1 MKDLTKVDGVQK
13 EVSTQLMTVGPNL
26 TTCLNKAI
34 WNRVPFSHCYFGP
47 EETKVGHYNWKWSMV
62 FFWG

>member
-34 WNRVPFSHCYFGP
+34 LEQGSL
-47 EETKVGHYNWKWSMV
+47 
-62 FFWG
+62 